1 LANPVLYL
9 LARFGIGARKA
20 RRRVAIAAA
29 TQETSLVGLF
39 DKSESS
45 GRPDLGAAGGVNV
58 DDLDSRLRAL
68 AQEVAALRD
77 ALAAYSTARMPPT
90 EVTTQGDKRPSFGHA
105 QLGRFAAFIPVLAVA
120 AFTLFIS
127 VQSAIR
133 ARDAASSAEL
143 SARNAA
149 VSKETVANIAHDNQ
163 NVIGAA
169 AEAAKGEIATIA
181 NAQKAATEAE
191 GHDATDQIEKAVSD
205 GLVTLGGAVAGDTDQ
220 MKRFQAETGAAVAAD
235 QQLLAREIRAAET
248 RMIAAID
255 AAKGEIATITN
266 TQTAA
271 VEGKGHDQTVQ
282 IEKSES
288 VEPVRNVQ
296 PVGVNLPPA
305 APPPV
310 STKATDQERVAAPS
324 ESLTA
329 LPDSKNTTDQERV
342 AAAPA
347 SPSESPT
354 ALPDSK
360 NSTDQERVA
369 AAPASPSEGPT
380 AQPVSTNTTDQERVA
395 AAPASPPESPTT
407 PLVSTNTTDQER
419 AAAAPASPFET
430 LTPPLVSTNTTDR
443 EGLAPAPPR
452 TYGLTP
458 AVGAG
463 KTTRQCDAEYA
474 ANKAAISALGQT
486 KRAFVASCRAGNETI
501 VQGTALAAIDAENGE
516 IAATNTQ
523 TAVVEGKGHDQT
535 VQIEKSISVE
545 PATIEQAGGADLLP
559 PTAPQVATNTT
570 DRKRLAAAPAGGA
583 RKMTGQCDAKYAANK
598 AAIKASGQTKR
609 AFVASCQAAVEAK
622 GHDQTVQ
629 IEKSISVEPATIE
642 QAVGADLL
650 PRTPPLVATHTTDRK
665 RPAAAR
671 PQTYGHTPAGSAGKT
686 TGQCDAEYAA
696 SQATIKASGQTKRAF
711 VASCHAGKETIV
723 QGTAAPPPPP

>member
-1 LANPVLYL
+1 
-9 LARFGIGARKA
+9 
-20 RRRVAIAAA
+20 
-29 TQETSLVGLF
+29 LF

-181 NAQKAATEAE
+181 NAQKAATEAK

-205 GLVTLGGAVAGDTDQ
+205 GLVTLGGVVAGDTDQ

-347 SPSESPT
+347 SPSE
-354 ALPDSK
+354 
-360 NSTDQERVA
+360 
-369 AAPASPSEGPT
+369 GPT

-395 AAPASPPESPTT
+395 ATPASPPESPTT

-419 AAAAPASPFET
+419 AAAAPASPSET

-443 EGLAPAPPR
+443 EGLAAAPPR

-501 VQGTALAAIDAENGE
+501 VQGTALAPIDAENGE

-609 AFVASCQAAVEAK
+609 AFVASC
-622 GHDQTVQ
+622 
-629 IEKSISVEPATIE
+629 
-642 QAVGADLL
+642 
-650 PRTPPLVATHTTDRK
+650 
-665 RPAAAR
+665 
-671 PQTYGHTPAGSAGKT
+671 
-686 TGQCDAEYAA
+686 
-696 SQATIKASGQTKRAF
+696 
-711 VASCHAGKETIV
+711 HAGKETIV